1 MPWHYKTM
9 KDVITCEKLGG
20 AGYEQWTRDIR
31 MGKPGTGNAV
41 SSYDEQNSHREGNLG
56 NWNI

>member
-20 AGYEQWTRDIR
+20 AGYEQRTRDIR
-31 MGKPGTGNAV
+31 MGEPVTSNV
-41 SSYDEQNSHREGNLG
+41 VTSSNE
-56 NWNI
+56 

>member
-20 AGYEQWTRDIR
+20 AGYEQRTRDIR

-56 NWNI
+56 N